1 MAVLIDQVEAKKLEA
16 VPSFKECYAL
26 LGCSMLEVVRLR
38 GGKVMLVDEE
48 GLCKTITLNP
58 IATEIAQA
66 ETGEAIFIVGKAL
79 LLDKAEAK
87 KVLG

>member
-1 MAVLIDQVEAKKLEA
+1 MAVLIDQVEAKKLET
-16 VPSFKECYAL
+16 VPTFKECYAL
-26 LGCSMLEVVRLR
+26 VGCSMLEVVRLR

-48 GLCKTITLNP
+48 GLCKTNILNP
-58 IATEIAQA
+58 IATEIARS
-66 ETGEAIFIVGKAL
+66 ETGEAIFIVGKAI